1 MAFSRY
7 CCELVVSSSVAAGC
21 TTSQFTYYTS
31 ETQLATKQTPAGAG
45 AEKPEEIGLWP
56 MALLG
61 VPDLSLRQWAG
72 NWSLLFQVVER
83 RLQAFVG
90 AVLGACMS
98 VALVCKQACWFL
110 ACGVAAAGADPEP
123 TSIFYSPRSSRSKRP
138 TVRRTSLTLHIG
150 MPRTYCLSTQARARA
165 TEASQPE
172 F

>member
-1 MAFSRY
+1 MFPVLWLLVALRLSSRITPPRRSWQLNRRP
-7 CCELVVSSSVAAGC
+7 LVQALRNLKRLGC
-21 TTSQFTYYTS
+21 G
-31 ETQLATKQTPAGAG
+31 P
-45 AEKPEEIGLWP
+45 WP
-56 MALLG
+56 YWASLIYLLG
-61 VPDLSLRQWAG
+61 SGLGTGVYCFK
-72 NWSLLFQVVER
+72 WSGG

-110 ACGVAAAGADPEP
+110 ECGVAAAGADPEP

-138 TVRRTSLTLHIG
+138 TVRRTSLTLHIC